1 MKIKKYR
8 AVDSQ
13 QALRMIR
20 AELGP
25 DASILTTYQVP
36 EGVEIVVAIDTPD
49 LVDADAPA
57 ARQASVKTPAVAPV
71 RQKTDVAP
79 AADQDLHSLRQE
91 LGSMRSLL
99 ERHLHRLAVREPHLA
114 GGADDSLLSRLGS
127 LGLHGQLA
135 QRVQA
140 ILPRGA
146 GAGELAAA
154 VQTCLGDLARPL
166 STRTGITA
174 LIGTPGAGKTHI
186 MATLALQHVL
196 SHQAEPLF
204 LVSMDTQRLGAREQL
219 SALGRMLRLP
229 VLFAADHEILTTE
242 LAQLPANA
250 RVIVDTAGIDAHDA
264 VGIAALGR
272 TLQAIGTTQRALVL
286 PMDMALG
293 QRERV
298 LAAYAGLSPDGVIAT
313 RVDALDNL
321 GELASWLLETGIS
334 WFGASQSRDPSAAWQ
349 AADADWLAERIA
361 AAWQVPVPAAAAAVT
376 AASEPV
382 SRWSWTAQRAS
393 A

>member
-36 EGVEIVVAIDTPD
+36 EGVEIVVAVDAPD
-49 LVDADAPA
+49 LNDADAPA
-57 ARQASVKTPAVAPV
+57 ARQATVKTPAVAPV
-71 RQKTDVAP
+71 RQKTDVS
-79 AADQDLHSLRQE
+79 AATDQDLHSLRQE

-114 GGADDSLLSRLGS
+114 AGDDLASRLTR
-127 LGLHGQLA
+127 LGLHGQLV
-135 QRVQA
+135 QRIQA
-140 ILPRGA
+140 ILPKAA
-146 GAGELAAA
+146 GVSDLQAALQASLAAMA
-154 VQTCLGDLARPL
+154 TPAWPQ
-166 STRTGITA
+166 TGIAA
-174 LIGTPGAGKTHI
+174 LIGTPGAGKTHV
-186 MATLALQHVL
+186 MATLALQHVM
-196 SHQAEPLF
+196 SGHGEPLF

-229 VLFAADHEILTTE
+229 VLFAADHEVLTTE
-242 LAQLPANA
+242 LAQLPENA
-250 RVIVDTAGIDAHDA
+250 RVIVDTAGMDAHDA
-264 VGIAALGR
+264 AGIAALGR
-272 TLQAIGTTQRALVL
+272 SLAAIGTHQRALVM
-286 PMDMALG
+286 PMDMALS

-298 LAAYAGLSPDGVIAT
+298 LAAYADLMPDGLVTT
-313 RVDALDNL
+313 RVDALDSL
-321 GELASWLLETGIS
+321 GELASWLADTGLT
-334 WFGASQSRDPSAAWQ
+334 WFGASQSRDPSVAWQ
-349 AADADWLAERIA
+349 PADADWLAARISA
-361 AAWQVPVPAAAAAVT
+361 GWQEPAAAAG
-376 AASEPV
+376 AASPAPAETV